1 MNSLYSNLS
10 RNSLSRALRL
20 REAAIMVFR
29 DPVPVEYTRLMHLA
43 RKDWEDLLRWLDTS
57 GLALYFFDRLREL
70 NLLQVLPSPV
80 LARLRQN
87 LADNS
92 ERIDEM
98 ITESV
103 AIQHRFQEAGISYA
117 VLKGFSLWPISV
129 PKLELRSQL
138 DLDFLVAEE
147 SADSARKT
155 LEGFGY
161 RLNAISGQSW
171 EFKASGDEPSS
182 LESLYKKGQ
191 SRSAELHV
199 ELANRFRP
207 SLLSR
212 THNVGFRDVL
222 MPVLSPV
229 DLFLGQ
235 GQHLYKHV
243 CSEFSRTAHIIEFR
257 QHVITRYGDR
267 SFWRSVQQQASSD
280 LQTRMQ
286 IGVVILLITRVMGPF
301 APEALTRWTVDQ
313 LPSPVCRW
321 VDRYGLRTAL
331 MSFPGSKLY
340 LLLQKELSAAGMP
353 SKRTL
358 RQALLPRSL
367 PPAITHAVA
376 GEGLLARLLRYR
388 EEVRFIFFRL
398 RFHLLEGVRY
408 FCESIL
414 WQRYRNGASQ

>member
-1 MNSLYSNLS
+1 MNSPYSNLS
-10 RNSLSRALRL
+10 KKSLSRELGL
-20 REAAIMVFR
+20 REAAVMVFR

-43 RKDWEDLLRWLDTS
+43 QRDWEDLLRWLDTS
-57 GLALYFFDRLREL
+57 GLALYFFDRLRKL
-70 NLLQVLPSPV
+70 DLLQVLPSPV

-98 ITESV
+98 IDESV

-129 PKLELRSQL
+129 RKLELRSQL
-138 DLDFLVAEE
+138 DLDFLVAEGSVE
-147 SADSARKT
+147 QACKI

-171 EFKASGDEPSS
+171 EFKASGDQPSS
-182 LESLYKKGQ
+182 LATLYKRGQ
-191 SRSAELHV
+191 NRSAELHV
-199 ELANRFRP
+199 DPADRLRP

-212 THNVGFRDVL
+212 THNVEFCNIL
-222 MPVLSPV
+222 APVLSPV

-257 QHVITRYGDR
+257 RHVITRYADR
-267 SFWRSVQQQASSD
+267 SFWSSVQRQASSD
-280 LQTRMQ
+280 LQTCLQ

-331 MSFPGSKLY
+331 TSFPGSKLY

-353 SKRTL
+353 SKRSL

-367 PPAITHAVA
+367 PPAITQAVA
-376 GEGLLARLLRYR
+376 GEGLLSRFLRYQR
-388 EEVRFIFFRL
+388 EVRFIFFRL
-398 RFHLLEGVRY
+398 RFHLLEGTRY

-414 WQRYRNGASQ
+414 WQRYRNGACQ